1 MIMKRIILLI
11 ITAMLVFSVQA
22 QDEVK
27 IDSQTQKD
35 LKKEARKNERKLES
49 EKTLALTKHLVN
61 TRRFVLEADYLA
73 NATGNKIPVNSTI
86 NFIAIDTTHC
96 VIQIGTTS
104 GIGYNGVGGVTTE
117 GTISSNKTTH
127 NKKSDSFTMQII
139 TNTNL
144 GTYDITF
151 FIGGNG
157 QAEADLS
164 GITPGTLRYYGRV
177 VPIETSRVYKGRNT
191 Y

>member
-1 MIMKRIILLI
+1 MKQIILLI
-11 ITAMLVFSVQA
+11 VSIMFVFSVQA

-27 IDSQTQKD
+27 MDNQTQKQ

-49 EKTLALTKHLVN
+49 EKTLALIKYMVDTN
-61 TRRFVLEADYLA
+61 RFVLEADYLA

-86 NFIAIDTTHC
+86 NFIVVDTTHC
-96 VIQIGTTS
+96 VIQIGTTN

-117 GTISSNKTTH
+117 GNISSNKTTQ
-127 NKKSDSFTMQII
+127 NKKGDTFTKRII
-139 TNTNL
+139 TNTSL

-151 FIGGNG
+151 FISGDG
-157 QAEADLS
+157 QAEADIS
-164 GITPGTLRYYGRV
+164 GITPGKLRYYGRL
-177 VPIETSRVYKGRNT
+177 VPIESSRVYKGRNT